1 LVVSVVGTPLPGG
14 DGDLLAQDYATC
26 ARWAAEAGAD
36 AVELHLGAPNNAG
49 ERAQMVFEDKELSGL
64 IVERARR
71 ATGGRPLLAKLGA
84 LAGPRALHEL
94 ATRLAPW
101 LDGFVLVSGLP
112 RKVVTPDGKQPFPGP
127 GRETAEVVGAGIYE
141 ACRIQIEELIAWR
154 KAGAWDR
161 RILAVGGITT
171 GARARTLLEAGASA
185 ALVATAALAD
195 PLFAARFRQGK

>member
-1 LVVSVVGTPLPGG
+1 
-14 DGDLLAQDYATC
+14 
-26 ARWAAEAGAD
+26 
-36 AVELHLGAPNNAG
+36 
-49 ERAQMVFEDKELSGL
+49 MVFEDKELSGL

-101 LDGFVLVSGLP
+101 LDGFVLVSGFP
-112 RKVVTPDGKQPFPGP
+112 RKVVTPDGKQAFPGP
-127 GRETAEVVGAGIYE
+127 GRETAEVVGAGIYD
-141 ACRIQIEELIAWR
+141 ACRIQFEELIAWR